1 MRDFKEQQNT
11 IRQFLLGELTE
22 QESEEL
28 EDLIFAEPDFAEEVQ
43 IVEDELITEYRAGSM
58 RTEDR
63 VLFEARYSRNS
74 ANQAALEYEKVFGE
88 FILSKSKGNPLPTD
102 LKPSELRLSTTQTSA
117 PSESLKITRES
128 RGPWLFFV
136 FKTHRALAH
145 SVLLACLLLSIVV
158 VWLLSGH
165 YTFQSGNN
173 PIQAQRQAIE
183 VELARLNATGRALP
197 EKVVLTADLQP
208 SERYQGA
215 MARIEARKTTPD
227 ALIEFRLNLMQ
238 ASTQKYRA
246 VFLDDRQNELF
257 AISNLTAQNTPSG
270 PAIRLFVPTRYLNPG
285 DYQVHLSVS
294 NKSGGNDEINGYSFR
309 VVESRAMISG
319 TRYSSLWGVSWL

>member
-1 MRDFKEQQNT
+1 MRDFTEQQNT
-11 IRQFLLGELTE
+11 IRQFLLGQLTAPK
-22 QESEEL
+22 SEEL

-43 IVEDELITEYRAGSM
+43 IVEDELITEYRAGGM

-88 FILSKSKGNPLPTD
+88 FILSKSKGNPLPTG
-102 LKPSELRLSTTQTSA
+102 LKPSELLLSTTQTSA

-136 FKTHRALAH
+136 FKTHRALAY
-145 SVLLACLLLSIVV
+145 SVLLACLLSSIVV

-165 YTFQSGNN
+165 YRFQSGNN
-173 PIQAQRQAIE
+173 PIQVQRQAIE

-197 EKVVLTADLQP
+197 EKVVSTADLQP

-215 MARIEARKTTPD
+215 MARIEARKTPD

-270 PAIRLFVPTRYLNPG
+270 PTIRLFVPTRYLNPG
-285 DYQVHLSVS
+285 DYQVNLSVS

-309 VVESRAMISG
+309 VVESRATISG
-319 TRYSSLWGVSWL
+319 TRYSSL